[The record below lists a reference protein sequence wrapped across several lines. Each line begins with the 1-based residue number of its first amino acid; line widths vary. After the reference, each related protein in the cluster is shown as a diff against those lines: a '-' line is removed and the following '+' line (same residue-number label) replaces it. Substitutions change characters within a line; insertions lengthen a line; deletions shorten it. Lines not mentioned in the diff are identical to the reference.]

1 MREILANYGN
11 FKRGRTSGIKYIVL
25 HYTANN
31 GDMAQNNGMYF
42 KNNNV
47 GASAHYF
54 VDEREVIR
62 SVKDSDTAW
71 HCETRGMAFKND
83 CRNNNSIGIEMCSRI
98 DKSGK
103 FYILE
108 DTLYNAAVLTV
119 SLMKKYN
126 VPIKNVIRHFD
137 VCGKM
142 CPKPLVLDINL
153 WYKFKDM
160 LKKLEVGAMV
170 NDIYIS
176 LNGKVKAVKSINLDG
191 YNYVKLRDLEDER
204 IKVSFD
210 EKNNVPVVRCVL

>member
-1 MREILANYGN
+1 MREILANYSN

-31 GDMAQNNGMYF
+31 GDTAQNNGMYF

-103 FYILE
+103 FYILA

-126 VPIKNVIRHFD
+126 VPIKNVIRHYD

-153 WYKFKDM
+153 WNKFKDM
-160 LKKLEVGAMV
+160 VKKLEVGAMV
-170 NDIYIS
+170 KDIHIS

-210 EKNNVPVVRCVL
+210 AEKGLAVVRCV